1 MLVSPMAAAG
11 AYFDLPMGGLQAPG
25 EPREFFKSLVGELAA
40 IADAKGYRYP
50 VDMLADGL
58 RRIDGMSPDTT
69 ASMQKDLKKA
79 GASELDGLILEPVR
93 MARALG
99 FPPRAT
105 SGRRT
110 AWGNFRESSPRTP
123 FKAFDSGDRARAVMG
138 ALREEGGEGFA
149 A

>member
-25 EPREFFKSLVGELAA
+25 EPREFFKSLVRELAA

-69 ASMQKDLKKA
+69 ASMQKDLKKG
-79 GASELDGLILEPVR
+79 GASELDGLVFEPVR

-105 SGRRT
+105 SG
-110 AWGNFRESSPRTP
+110 GGPPGELSSRGELSRKFPRTP
-123 FKAFDSGDRARAVMG
+123 FKAFDSGRPHPRRHGRVP
-138 ALREEGGEGFA
+138 
-149 A
+149 